1 MAEVAELVLGSKRI
15 DGRTLSYTSQDLL
28 KVYGAF
34 LAMIT
39 LAGTTA

>member
-1 MAEVAELVLGSKRI
+1 MAEVAELIPGSKRI
-15 DGRTLSYTSQDLL
+15 DGRTLSYTSKDMVE
-28 KVYGAF
+28 VYRAF